1 MNYSIRPV
9 KPEDIESLT
18 SVEAICFPEAE
29 AATKE
34 SFIDRVAAFPECF
47 FVAEIEERSL
57 DSSMEWQLILK

>member
-34 SFIDRVAAFPECF
+34 SFIRCRNRGKDHW
-47 FVAEIEERSL
+47 IHQ
-57 DSSMEWQLILK
+57 WNGN